1 MDKNV
6 ENIINEI
13 KGIDNNVTNIIVPM
27 LKDTVQDYR
36 KIVFKLIFVIV
47 FLIIG
52 IVGMGVTSQIIISKQ
67 IDKYNDFLSQF
78 EYESD
83 EYYQEVTTSDGDSV
97 VNDGINVNTDKSK

>member
-6 ENIINEI
+6 EDIIKEI
-13 KGIDNNVTNIIVPM
+13 KGIDNNVTNVIVPM
-27 LKDTVQDYR
+27 LKDTIEDYR

-78 EYESD
+78 EYEAETTEVYQSTNDYSD
-83 EYYQEVTTSDGDSV
+83 INS
-97 VNDGINVNTDKSK
+97 GINVTK